1 MSKYRNRREIFGQES
16 TKKKIKGNSE
26 SSIIF
31 DFKLSIYIPRS
42 SEPFACSGCTE
53 IKVYRMLSLN
63 GDSFIYDTECMCSQ
77 AQAIRGR

>member
-1 MSKYRNRREIFGQES
+1 MSKYRNQREIFGPES
-16 TKKKIKGNSE
+16 NEEKKGKSE

-63 GDSFIYDTECMCSQ
+63 GDSFIYDTEFMC
-77 AQAIRGR
+77 